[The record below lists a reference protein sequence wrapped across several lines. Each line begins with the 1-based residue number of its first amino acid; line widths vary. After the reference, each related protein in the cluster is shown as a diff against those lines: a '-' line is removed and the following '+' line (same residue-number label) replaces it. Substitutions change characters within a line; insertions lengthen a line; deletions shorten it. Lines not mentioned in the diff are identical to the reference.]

1 VDDPRQ
7 QRQEDVGEQ
16 SGTSEGGLLMDA
28 HRYEHL
34 AALATEGLM
43 IHEQGVILDVNLAF
57 ATMVGQSEPDSLIGK
72 NALDVIPFTVEG
84 RECVLPHLHS
94 GAVEIHET
102 ELSNLDGAVILVE
115 MSCSDINYRGRPARL
130 LRLRDITS
138 RKKIEFEVARQLER
152 LNVLHT
158 VEQAI
163 AGATE
168 LSAILEL
175 FVQQTTE
182 QIHVDACA
190 ILLYNPQTHTLDFA
204 AKRGF
209 ITHALEFT
217 HLNIGSG
224 LAGRAAQDR
233 QVVYIPNLDDV
244 TGNPVLL
251 RAIADEHFTAYLG
264 VPLVAKDNLLGVME
278 IFHRTELPASPD
290 WVKFLEILAN
300 EVAIAID
307 NARLLTDAQ
316 QSYKETSALYQ
327 INRKLI
333 ATIDPQELMD
343 EVVTL
348 LKLNFGYHYVQIFV
362 ADPKTGNIVMRAG
375 SGEIGARLKAEG
387 YHLSPGD
394 GIVGFTAETG
404 GPFFTN
410 SVEDLM
416 VFIRP
421 PYLAD
426 TRSELA
432 VPIRSGDKFL
442 GLLDI
447 HQIAP
452 MVLTERDVQLVT
464 AVADQLAEALQKA
477 ALYADL
483 QEALR
488 HEKATR
494 DQLVHNEK
502 LIIAGRLLASVSH
515 ELNNPIQ
522 AIQNALFLLKEEQTL
537 SDQGRQ
543 DLDIVLSETDRMADM
558 LTRLRHTYRRVNADE
573 FKPVSINDIVQE
585 VGALVATHLRHHQIS
600 FELQLDHAL
609 PPISGLED
617 QLRQVAL
624 NLVMNAVEAMP
635 GGGHLKIS
643 AQYLPETQEAL
654 IAVSDTGPG
663 IQEDIFPNIFEAFI
677 TNKEHGTGLGLTI
690 SQEIILRHGG
700 RIQAENNPQRGATIL
715 IWLPV
720 ADIKGEVETATR

>member
-1 VDDPRQ
+1 MDDSRPRLQ
-7 QRQEDVGEQ
+7 QESGDM
-16 SGTSEGGLLMDA
+16 SGTPEGGILKTNE
-28 HRYEHL
+28 HRYQHL
-34 AALATEGLM
+34 ASLTTEGLM
-43 IHEQGVILDVNLAF
+43 IHRDGVILDANLAF
-57 ATMVGQSEPDSLIGK
+57 AEMLGYPNPDQLIGK
-72 NALDVIPFTVEG
+72 NALDIIPFTTEA
-84 RECVLPHLHS
+84 RQCVLSHLHT
-94 GAVEIHET
+94 GAIETYET
-102 ELSNLDGAVILVE
+102 ELNTPDGSVISAE
-115 MSCSDINYRGRPARL
+115 MSCRDIDYQGQPVRL
-130 LRLRDITS
+130 LILRNITQ
-138 RKKIEFEVARQLER
+138 RKQTEVNLTRQLER

-158 VEQAI
+158 IEQTI
-163 AGATE
+163 ASVTD
-168 LSAILEL
+168 LRAILNI
-175 FVQQTTE
+175 FVQQIVD
-182 QIHVDACA
+182 QVHVDACA
-190 ILLYNPQTHTLDFA
+190 ILLYNPQTRTLDFA
-204 AKRGF
+204 AKQGF

-233 QVVYIPNLDDV
+233 QVVFMPNLAEM
-244 TGNPVLL
+244 TNNPALTQ
-251 RAIADEHFTAYLG
+251 AIANEHFTAYLG
-264 VPLVAKDNLLGVME
+264 VPLVAKDNLLGVLE
-278 IFHRTELPASPD
+278 IFHRNPLTVEQD

-300 EVAIAID
+300 EAAIAID
-307 NARLLTDAQ
+307 NARLLSDAQ

-327 INRKLI
+327 INKKLI
-333 ATIDPQELMD
+333 TSIDPQELMD
-343 EVVTL
+343 EVVSL
-348 LKLNFGYHYVQIFV
+348 LKVSFGYHYVQIFV
-362 ADPKTGNIVMRAG
+362 ADPKTGDIVMRAG

-416 VFIRP
+416 VFVRP

-432 VPIRSGDKFL
+432 VPISSGDKFL

-447 HQIAP
+447 HQVAP
-452 MVLTERDVQLVT
+452 MILTERDVQLVT

-477 ALYADL
+477 SLYADL

-502 LIIAGRLLASVSH
+502 LIVAGRLLASVSH

-522 AIQNALFLLKEEQTL
+522 AIQNALFLIKEEQTL

-635 GGGHLKIS
+635 GGGHLKVS

-700 RIQAENNPQRGATIL
+700 RIQAENNPQRGATIS

-720 ADIKGEVETATR
+720 TEVKGEE